1 MMAESVFEKLAGRV
15 AVNKQSA
22 QSAFGSGT
30 HYTPKYNPSRMTSA
44 DPLPIKPIPD
54 NCDAAELVGVKYG
67 RLTVL
72 GLHDRPTT
80 GPANWVVRCVCGNYE
95 TRKAKTIR
103 KRDMASA
110 ECEHCEHRR
119 RLQKRS
125 LAERLGYEKAEAI
138 MEPWRRADG

>member
-1 MMAESVFEKLAGRV
+1 MMAESVFDKLAGRV

-44 DPLPIKPIPD
+44 DPLPLKPVPV
-54 NCDAAELVGVKYG
+54 NCDAADLVGTQYG

-72 GLHDRPTT
+72 GLLDAP
-80 GPANWVVRCVCGNYE
+80 GGKWVVRCVCGNYE
-95 TRKAKTIR
+95 TRKAKSIR
-103 KRDMASA
+103 ARDLAGA
-110 ECEHCEHRR
+110 QCEHCEHRR

-125 LAERLGYEKAEAI
+125 LAEQIGYEKAEAI